1 MTTKKLTRRQRIL
14 VATTLFGMFFGA
26 GNLIFPVHLG
36 QMAGSNVIPAIIGFI
51 ITAVGI
57 PIFGVAAIGVTHSD
71 GLQTLSGK
79 VGKGYGIFFTCLLY
93 LTIGPLFAIPRCATV
108 SFTTGVSPMLPEA
121 AQPLALLLFS
131 AVFFAFVLFFSLRPG
146 KITVWIGKI
155 INPVFLLFLAV
166 LVIAALLKPGASIS
180 DVAPTEPYA
189 TKTSAFFSSF
199 IEGYGTMDAIAGLAF
214 GIVVIDVIRRMGVDN
229 DDAVAVDVL
238 GSGVLT
244 GLLMA
249 VIYVVTILMGTQS
262 RGLFEISD
270 NGGIAL
276 TQIAGHYFGG
286 VGQII
291 LAVTITFACL
301 KTSIGLVTSC
311 SETFVKMTHGK
322 ISYKL
327 WAIVFTLF
335 SFAVSNV
342 GLSAII
348 EYSIPVLM
356 LIYPPATALIIL
368 AFAGKLFRHD
378 RAVYVSTMI
387 FTWAAAIFDFFKT
400 LPAGVRTALRLDAP
414 VELAKRY
421 LPLFDL
427 NLGWLLPAVIGFVIG
442 MVVVLAEPAIHV
454 LNKQVEEVTNRTVS
468 KRSMLIALSV
478 GVGLSIGLSM
488 LRMILGF
495 SILYY
500 LIPGYII
507 SIGLSFF
514 VPGMY
519 TAIAFDSGGV
529 ASGPLTSSF
538 ILPLAI
544 GACVGLNGGDVSR
557 VLTDAF
563 GIVAM
568 VAMTPLI
575 TIQLLGF
582 RAVVAKR
589 MRDNYA
595 QKRIVSAD
603 DEQIIY
609 FR

>member
-108 SFTTGVSPMLPEA
+108 SFTTGVSPMLSEA

-180 DVAPTEPYA
+180 AVAPTEPYA

-214 GIVVIDVIRRMGVDN
+214 GIVVIDVIRRIGVDN

-244 GLLMA
+244 GILMA

-276 TQIAGHYFGG
+276 TQIAQHYLGKAG
-286 VGQII
+286 LII
-291 LAVTITFACL
+291 LAVTVTLACL
-301 KTSIGLVTSC
+301 KTSVGLITSCAETFVGLFPKGPGYRLWAVIFSLVSLFFTNFGLNSIIGYSVPVLMFLYPLAITLILLSLCGRFFRYDRAVFAWTTGLTLVAALYDLFVSLPKGIYDALHGDAVKAFVTGFLPFAELGLGWVCPALLGFAIGLVVHFTRR
-311 SETFVKMTHGK
+311 KK
-322 ISYKL
+322 IS
-327 WAIVFTLF
+327 A
-335 SFAVSNV
+335 
-342 GLSAII
+342 
-348 EYSIPVLM
+348 
-356 LIYPPATALIIL
+356 
-368 AFAGKLFRHD
+368 
-378 RAVYVSTMI
+378 
-387 FTWAAAIFDFFKT
+387 
-400 LPAGVRTALRLDAP
+400 
-414 VELAKRY
+414 
-421 LPLFDL
+421 
-427 NLGWLLPAVIGFVIG
+427 
-442 MVVVLAEPAIHV
+442 
-454 LNKQVEEVTNRTVS
+454 
-468 KRSMLIALSV
+468 
-478 GVGLSIGLSM
+478 
-488 LRMILGF
+488 
-495 SILYY
+495 
-500 LIPGYII
+500 
-507 SIGLSFF
+507 
-514 VPGMY
+514 
-519 TAIAFDSGGV
+519 
-529 ASGPLTSSF
+529 
-538 ILPLAI
+538 
-544 GACVGLNGGDVSR
+544 
-557 VLTDAF
+557 
-563 GIVAM
+563 
-568 VAMTPLI
+568 
-575 TIQLLGF
+575 
-582 RAVVAKR
+582 
-589 MRDNYA
+589 
-595 QKRIVSAD
+595 
-603 DEQIIY
+603 
-609 FR
+609 

>member
-1 MTTKKLTRRQRIL
+1 MTVKKLTMRQKIL
-14 VATTLFGMFFGA
+14 VAGTLFGMFFGA

-36 QMAGSNVIPAIIGFI
+36 QLAGQNVIPAIIGFI
-51 ITAVGI
+51 VTAVGI
-57 PIFGVAAIGVTHSD
+57 PIFGVAAIGITHSD
-71 GLQTLSGK
+71 GLQTLSSK

-108 SFTTGVSPMLPEA
+108 SFTTGVVPMLLDPSKEW
-121 AQPLALLLFS
+121 LALLIFS
-131 AVFFAFVLFFSLRPG
+131 AIFFAFVLFFSLRPG

-155 INPVFLLFLAV
+155 INPIFLLFLAV
-166 LVIAALLKPGASIS
+166 LVIAALTNPGASIAA
-180 DVAPTEPYA
+180 VEPVEAYA
-189 TKTSAFFSSF
+189 TGTSSFFSSF

-214 GIVVIDVIRRMGVDN
+214 GIVVVDVIRRMGVDN

-238 GSGVLT
+238 GSGALT
-244 GLLMA
+244 GILMA
-249 VIYVVTILMGTQS
+249 VIYIVTILMGTQS

-327 WAIVFTLF
+327 WAILFTLF

-378 RAVYVSTMI
+378 RAVYLSTMI

-427 NLGWLLPAVIGFVIG
+427 NLGWLLPAVAGFVIG
-442 MVVVLAEPAIHV
+442 MAIH
-454 LNKQVEEVTNRTVS
+454 
-468 KRSMLIALSV
+468 LSRR
-478 GVGLSIGLSM
+478 G
-488 LRMILGF
+488 
-495 SILYY
+495 
-500 LIPGYII
+500 
-507 SIGLSFF
+507 
-514 VPGMY
+514 
-519 TAIAFDSGGV
+519 
-529 ASGPLTSSF
+529 
-538 ILPLAI
+538 
-544 GACVGLNGGDVSR
+544 
-557 VLTDAF
+557 
-563 GIVAM
+563 
-568 VAMTPLI
+568 
-575 TIQLLGF
+575 
-582 RAVVAKR
+582 RAK
-589 MRDNYA
+589 
-595 QKRIVSAD
+595 
-603 DEQIIY
+603 
-609 FR
+609 

>member
-71 GLQTLSGK
+71 CLQTLSGK

-276 TQIAGHYFGG
+276 TQIAG
-286 VGQII
+286 
-291 LAVTITFACL
+291 
-301 KTSIGLVTSC
+301 
-311 SETFVKMTHGK
+311 
-322 ISYKL
+322 
-327 WAIVFTLF
+327 
-335 SFAVSNV
+335 
-342 GLSAII
+342 
-348 EYSIPVLM
+348 
-356 LIYPPATALIIL
+356 
-368 AFAGKLFRHD
+368 D
-378 RAVYVSTMI
+378 
-387 FTWAAAIFDFFKT
+387 
-400 LPAGVRTALRLDAP
+400 
-414 VELAKRY
+414 
-421 LPLFDL
+421 
-427 NLGWLLPAVIGFVIG
+427 
-442 MVVVLAEPAIHV
+442 
-454 LNKQVEEVTNRTVS
+454 
-468 KRSMLIALSV
+468 
-478 GVGLSIGLSM
+478 
-488 LRMILGF
+488 
-495 SILYY
+495 
-500 LIPGYII
+500 
-507 SIGLSFF
+507 
-514 VPGMY
+514 
-519 TAIAFDSGGV
+519 
-529 ASGPLTSSF
+529 
-538 ILPLAI
+538 
-544 GACVGLNGGDVSR
+544 
-557 VLTDAF
+557 
-563 GIVAM
+563 
-568 VAMTPLI
+568 
-575 TIQLLGF
+575 
-582 RAVVAKR
+582 
-589 MRDNYA
+589 
-595 QKRIVSAD
+595 
-603 DEQIIY
+603 
-609 FR
+609 

>member
-1 MTTKKLTRRQRIL
+1 MTTKKLTFRQKIL
-14 VATTLFGMFFGA
+14 VAGTLFGMFFGA

-36 QMAGSNVIPAIIGFI
+36 QMAGRNAVVAMIGFI

-57 PIFGVAAIGVTHSD
+57 PIFGVAAIGITHSD
-71 GLQTLSGK
+71 GLQTLSSK

-108 SFTTGVSPMLPEA
+108 SFTTGITPLLGADSPEWLY
-121 AQPLALLLFS
+121 LLVFS
-131 AVFFAFVLFFSLRPG
+131 AAFFAFVLFFSLRPG
-146 KITVWIGKI
+146 KITLWIGKI

-214 GIVVIDVIRRMGVDN
+214 IRRMGVDN

-249 VIYVVTILMGTQS
+249 VIYVVTILMGTQP

-378 RAVYVSTMI
+378 RAVYLSTMI

-427 NLGWLLPAVIGFVIG
+427 NLGWLLPAVAGFVIG
-442 MVVVLAEPAIHV
+442 MAIH
-454 LNKQVEEVTNRTVS
+454 
-468 KRSMLIALSV
+468 LSRR
-478 GVGLSIGLSM
+478 G
-488 LRMILGF
+488 
-495 SILYY
+495 
-500 LIPGYII
+500 
-507 SIGLSFF
+507 
-514 VPGMY
+514 
-519 TAIAFDSGGV
+519 
-529 ASGPLTSSF
+529 
-538 ILPLAI
+538 
-544 GACVGLNGGDVSR
+544 
-557 VLTDAF
+557 
-563 GIVAM
+563 
-568 VAMTPLI
+568 
-575 TIQLLGF
+575 
-582 RAVVAKR
+582 RAK
-589 MRDNYA
+589 
-595 QKRIVSAD
+595 
-603 DEQIIY
+603 
-609 FR
+609 